1 MKALFKSSRGRR
13 PPPARPPP
21 SHPRLRSPPKARPSS
36 APPAADAPRCAR
48 CGGTAAERGEA
59 TLFCCNLCKTVEY
72 CSKACQSAALWAGD
86 HTEEMCEAA
95 ARAAFTP
102 AMTVEEMNLAF
113 EERDGELKSSKKRVA
128 LMTMGLDNLL
138 M

>member
-1 MKALFKSSRGRR
+1 MPTG
-13 PPPARPPP
+13 
-21 SHPRLRSPPKARPSS
+21 
-36 APPAADAPRCAR
+36 DTTAPRCAR

-59 TLFCCNLCKTVEY
+59 TLFCCNLCKTVAF
-72 CSKACQSAALWAGD
+72 CSTACQSAALWAGD

-128 LMTMGLDNLL
+128 LMTMGLADLL